1 MYTSSTQKRSSFTG
15 ILYLCHQS
23 QSNWKMT
30 SKVIYKGALRTEAT
44 HIRSG
49 NTIITDAPT
58 DNKGKGEAFSPTDLV
73 ATALASCM
81 LTIMGIK
88 ANEMNINI
96 EGASAEVKKIMAAGP
111 RRIAQVIIVINI
123 PISADE
129 KTKNILEKAA
139 LTCPVDKSLSD
150 SMIRDVK
157 FIWG

>member
-1 MYTSSTQKRSSFTG
+1 
-15 ILYLCHQS
+15 
-23 QSNWKMT
+23 MT

-73 ATALASCM
+73 ATALASCI

-88 ANEMNINI
+88 ADGMNINI
-96 EGASAEVKKIMAAGP
+96 DGSSAEVKKIMGAGP
-111 RRIAQVIIVINI
+111 RRIAQVNIVINI
-123 PISADE
+123 PLSADE
-129 KTKNILEKAA
+129 KTKKILEKAA

-150 SMIRDVK
+150 SMIRDIK

>member
-1 MYTSSTQKRSSFTG
+1 MYTSSTQQISSFIG

-150 SMIRDVK
+150 SMIRDIK

>member
-1 MYTSSTQKRSSFTG
+1 MYTSSTQQRSSFTG
-15 ILYLCHQS
+15 ILYLCHKS

>member
-1 MYTSSTQKRSSFTG
+1 
-15 ILYLCHQS
+15 
-23 QSNWKMT
+23 MT
-30 SKVIYKGALRTEAT
+30 SKVIFKGALRTEAT

-73 ATALASCM
+73 ATSLASCM

-88 ANEMNINI
+88 ADEMNINI
-96 EGASAEVKKIMAAGP
+96 EGASAEVKKIMTAGP
-111 RRIAQVIIVINI
+111 RRIAQVNIVINI

-129 KTKNILEKAA
+129 KTKNILEKSA

-150 SMIRDVK
+150 SMIRDIK
-157 FIWG
+157 FIWD

>member
-1 MYTSSTQKRSSFTG
+1 MYTSSTQQRSSFIG

-88 ANEMNINI
+88 ADEMNINI
-96 EGASAEVKKIMAAGP
+96 EGTSAEAKKIMAAGP

-129 KTKNILEKAA
+129 KTKNILEKSA

-150 SMIRDVK
+150 SMIRDIK
-157 FIWG
+157 FIWD

>member
-1 MYTSSTQKRSSFTG
+1 
-15 ILYLCHQS
+15 
-23 QSNWKMT
+23 MT
-30 SKVIYKGALRTEAT
+30 TKVIYKGALRTEAT

-96 EGASAEVKKIMAAGP
+96 EGASAEVKKIMATGP
-111 RRIAQVIIVINI
+111 RRISQVYIVINI

-129 KTKNILEKAA
+129 KTKNILEKAG

>member
-1 MYTSSTQKRSSFTG
+1 
-15 ILYLCHQS
+15 
-23 QSNWKMT
+23 MT

-49 NTIITDAPT
+49 NIIITDAPT
-58 DNKGKGEAFSPTDLV
+58 DNKGKGETFSPTDLV

-88 ANEMNINI
+88 ADEMNINI
-96 EGASAEVKKIMAAGP
+96 DGTSANIKKIMGSGP
-111 RRIAQVIIVINI
+111 RRIAQLIIVINI
-123 PISADE
+123 PISANE
-129 KTKNILEKAA
+129 KTKYILEKAA

>member
-1 MYTSSTQKRSSFTG
+1 
-15 ILYLCHQS
+15 
-23 QSNWKMT
+23 MT

-73 ATALASCM
+73 ATALASCI

-88 ANEMNINI
+88 ADGMNINI
-96 EGASAEVKKIMAAGP
+96 EGSSAEVKKIMAASP
-111 RRIAQVIIVINI
+111 RRIAQVNIVINI
-123 PISADE
+123 PLSADE
-129 KTKNILEKAA
+129 KTKKIMEKAA